1 MSCVREV
8 TDRGA
13 LSPDLCTMKKLLLL
27 FALLISSVAFAQQTE
42 RQHRIV
48 MQLTSGDTLAHKN
61 LMKQFKNMK
70 EAAPTMQLEVVCHG
84 PGMDML
90 MNDRSIVQEKI
101 KEFAAKGI
109 VFLACENTIRERNL
123 DRSKVIPGAAYVQ
136 AGIIHIVERQ
146 EDGWSY
152 IKAGF

>member
-1 MSCVREV
+1 
-8 TDRGA
+8 
-13 LSPDLCTMKKLLLL
+13 MKKIL
-27 FALLISSVAFAQQTE
+27 FLMLALALGFTVNAQE
-42 RQHRIV
+42 GVRQHRIV
-48 MQLTSGDTLAHKN
+48 MQLTSGDTLVHKN
-61 LMKQFKNMK
+61 LMKQFRNMK

-90 MNDRSIVQEKI
+90 MSDRSVVQDKVR
-101 KEFAAKGI
+101 EFASKGI
-109 VFLACENTIRERNL
+109 VFLACENTISERKL
-123 DRSKVIPGAAYVQ
+123 DRTKVLPEAGYVK

>member
-1 MSCVREV
+1 
-8 TDRGA
+8 
-13 LSPDLCTMKKLLLL
+13 MKKLLLL
-27 FALLISSVAFAQQTE
+27 SLLALGLLTTAQAQDAPA

-48 MQLTSGDTLAHKN
+48 MQLVSGDTLVHKG
-61 LMKQFKNMK
+61 LMRQLRNML

-84 PGMDML
+84 PGMDLL
-90 MNDRSIVQEKI
+90 MSDRSIVADKVKHFSER
-101 KEFAAKGI
+101 GI
-109 VFLACENTIRERNL
+109 VFLACENTITERKL
-123 DRSKVIPGAAYVQ
+123 DRALILPEAGYVK

>member
-1 MSCVREV
+1 
-8 TDRGA
+8 
-13 LSPDLCTMKKLLLL
+13 MKKILLLVV
-27 FALLISSVAFAQQTE
+27 LLLGAVGVFAQE
-42 RQHRIV
+42 APRQHRIV
-48 MQLTSGDTLAHKN
+48 MQLTSGDTLVHKN
-61 LMKQFKNMK
+61 LMKQFRNMM

-90 MNDRSIVQEKI
+90 MNDRSIVQEKV

-109 VFLACENTIRERNL
+109 VFLACENTIKERNL
-123 DRSKVIPGAAYVQ
+123 DRSKVMAEAGYVK

>member
-1 MSCVREV
+1 
-8 TDRGA
+8 
-13 LSPDLCTMKKLLLL
+13 MKKLLFLFTLL
-27 FALLISSVAFAQQTE
+27 FGSALMAQDSG

-48 MQLTSGDTLAHKN
+48 MQLTSGDTLVHKN
-61 LMKQFKNMK
+61 LMKQFKNML
-70 EAAPTMQLEVVCHG
+70 EAAPTAKIEVVCHG

-90 MNDRSIVQEKI
+90 MGDRSIVAGKV
-101 KEFAAKGI
+101 KEFAAKGV
-109 VFLACENTIRERNL
+109 VFMACDNTIRERQL
-123 DRSKVIPGAAYVQ
+123 DPAKVLPEAGHVK

>member
-1 MSCVREV
+1 
-8 TDRGA
+8 
-13 LSPDLCTMKKLLLL
+13 MKKLVLL
-27 FALLISSVAFAQQTE
+27 FALVIGLVSHAQDQP

-48 MQLTSGDTLAHKN
+48 MQLTSGDTLVHKN

-70 EAAPTMQLEVVCHG
+70 EAAPTMRLEVVCHG
-84 PGMDML
+84 PGMDLL
-90 MNDRSIVQEKI
+90 MSDRSTVQGKV
-101 KEFAAKGI
+101 KEFAAQGI
-109 VFLACENTIRERNL
+109 VFTACENTIKERNL
-123 DRSKVIPGAAYVQ
+123 DRSKVVPEAGYVK

>member
-1 MSCVREV
+1 
-8 TDRGA
+8 
-13 LSPDLCTMKKLLLL
+13 MKKLLFLFTLL
-27 FALLISSVAFAQQTE
+27 FASTGAFPQDAQ
-42 RQHRIV
+42 RQHRII
-48 MQLTSGDTLAHKN
+48 MQLTSGDTLVHKN

-70 EAAPTMQLEVVCHG
+70 EAAPNMRIEVVCHG

-90 MNDRSIVQEKI
+90 MSDRSIVQAKV
-101 KEFAAKGI
+101 KEFAGQGI
-109 VFLACENTIRERNL
+109 VFLACDNTIRERNL
-123 DRSKVIPGAAYVQ
+123 DPAKVLPEAGHVK

>member
-1 MSCVREV
+1 
-8 TDRGA
+8 
-13 LSPDLCTMKKLLLL
+13 MKKILLL
-27 FALLISSVAFAQQTE
+27 FALLLGTSVVFAQDAP
-42 RQHRIV
+42 RQHRVV
-48 MQLTSGDTLAHKN
+48 MQLTSGDTLVHKS
-61 LMKQFKNMK
+61 LMKQLRNMT
-70 EAAPTMQLEVVCHG
+70 EVAPTMQLEVVCHG

-90 MNDRSIVQEKI
+90 MNDRSIVQQKI

-109 VFLACENTIRERNL
+109 VFLACENTIKERKL
-123 DRSKVIPGAAYVQ
+123 DRANVLPEAVHVP